1 MVGSADEI
9 TFGID
14 YGSDMGSSYEYFD
27 YYNYGKPVDSF
38 LDNNLNTM
46 MKLYLIYLRLAD
58 TLILGLE

>member
-46 MKLYLIYLRLAD
+46 MKLYLIYLRLA
-58 TLILGLE
+58 